1 MVDSK
6 ENYKFGC
13 GNTVMVELISSVA
26 DLGKGP
32 RSPPPP
38 PLLSSRSGS
47 VTDHT
52 VTQLLHT
59 FAAVQQSLEE
69 INHISIKKLEE
80 KTPCFRYT
88 SIEKLLCCKSCKINV
103 SLE

>member
-1 MVDSK
+1 MKWKYYNGRVDI
-6 ENYKFGC
+6 
-13 GNTVMVELISSVA
+13 ISGRSSEGA
-26 DLGKGP
+26 QG
-32 RSPPPP
+32 SPPPF
-38 PLLSSRSGS
+38 LSSRSGS

-69 INHISIKKLEE
+69 VNHISIKKLEE

-88 SIEKLLCCKSCKINV
+88 SIEKLLCCKSCKINA

>member
-1 MVDSK
+1 
-6 ENYKFGC
+6 
-13 GNTVMVELISSVA
+13 MVELISSVA

-32 RSPPPP
+32 RGPP

-69 INHISIKKLEE
+69 MNHILIKKLEE

-103 SLE
+103 SLEQLDPLN

>member
-1 MVDSK
+1 
-6 ENYKFGC
+6 
-13 GNTVMVELISSVA
+13 MVELISSVA

-32 RSPPPP
+32 RGLPPP

>member
-1 MVDSK
+1 
-6 ENYKFGC
+6 
-13 GNTVMVELISSVA
+13 MVELISSVA
-26 DLGKGP
+26 DLGKGL
-32 RSPPPP
+32 RGPP

-69 INHISIKKLEE
+69 INHISIKNLEE
-80 KTPCFRYT
+80 KTSCFR
-88 SIEKLLCCKSCKINV
+88 
-103 SLE
+103 

>member
-1 MVDSK
+1 
-6 ENYKFGC
+6 
-13 GNTVMVELISSVA
+13 MVELISSVA

-32 RSPPPP
+32 RGPPT
-38 PLLSSRSGS
+38 LLSSRSGS

-52 VTQLLHT
+52 VTAHICCS
-59 FAAVQQSLEE
+59 AKNLEE
-69 INHISIKKLEE
+69 MNHILIKKLEE

-88 SIEKLLCCKSCKINV
+88 LIEKFLCCKSYKINV

>member
-1 MVDSK
+1 MQL
-6 ENYKFGC
+6 
-13 GNTVMVELISSVA
+13 LII
-26 DLGKGP
+26 
-32 RSPPPP
+32 
-38 PLLSSRSGS
+38 
-47 VTDHT
+47 
-52 VTQLLHT
+52 QLLHT

-88 SIEKLLCCKSCKINV
+88 LIEKFLCCKSYKINV

>member
-1 MVDSK
+1 
-6 ENYKFGC
+6 
-13 GNTVMVELISSVA
+13 MVELISSVA

-32 RSPPPP
+32 RGLPPPP
-38 PLLSSRSGS
+38 LSSRSGS

>member
-1 MVDSK
+1 
-6 ENYKFGC
+6 
-13 GNTVMVELISSVA
+13 MVELISSVA

-32 RSPPPP
+32 RGPPPSLAQGLD
-38 PLLSSRSGS
+38 LLLIMQLLII
-47 VTDHT
+47 
-52 VTQLLHT
+52 QLLHT

-69 INHISIKKLEE
+69 MNHILIKKLEE

-88 SIEKLLCCKSCKINV
+88 LIEKFLCCKSYKINV

>member
-1 MVDSK
+1 
-6 ENYKFGC
+6 
-13 GNTVMVELISSVA
+13 MVELISSVA

-32 RSPPPP
+32 RGPL

-69 INHISIKKLEE
+69 MNHILIKKLEE

-88 SIEKLLCCKSCKINV
+88 LIEKFLCCKSYKINV

>member
-1 MVDSK
+1 
-6 ENYKFGC
+6 
-13 GNTVMVELISSVA
+13 MVELISSVA

-32 RSPPPP
+32 RVH
-38 PLLSSRSGS
+38 PLSLAQGL
-47 VTDHT
+47 DLLLIMQLLII
-52 VTQLLHT
+52 QLLHT

-69 INHISIKKLEE
+69 MNHILIKKLEE

-88 SIEKLLCCKSCKINV
+88 LIEKFLCCKSYKINV

>member
-1 MVDSK
+1 
-6 ENYKFGC
+6 
-13 GNTVMVELISSVA
+13 MVELISSVA

-32 RSPPPP
+32 RGPPPP
-38 PLLSSRSGS
+38 SLAQGLDLLLII
-47 VTDHT
+47 
-52 VTQLLHT
+52 QLLHT

-69 INHISIKKLEE
+69 MNHISIKKLEE

-88 SIEKLLCCKSCKINV
+88 SIEKLLCCKSCKINA